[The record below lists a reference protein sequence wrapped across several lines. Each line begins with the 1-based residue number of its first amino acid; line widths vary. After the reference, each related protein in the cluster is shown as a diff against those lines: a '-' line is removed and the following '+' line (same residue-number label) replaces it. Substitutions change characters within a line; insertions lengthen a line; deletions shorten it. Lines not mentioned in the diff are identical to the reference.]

1 MEEPAFRTLVESF
14 RPVDEPVYV
23 LLPRVEYDRLRTT
36 WKLP

>member
-1 MEEPAFRTLVESF
+1 VESF

-23 LLPRVEYDRLRTT
+23 LLPRVEYDRLQTS